1 MILLIPLL
9 DEASITIIPIFFVLI
24 VSLIV
29 LVKSSEYFIESSV
42 SIARMLNISDFI
54 IGLTIVAVGTSMPEL
69 ASSLAAA
76 LINADSIATGTLF
89 GSNITNIGLILG
101 ITAVFQLIKT
111 KKIMFQRDSYILIF
125 ISLLVLILG
134 LDLTYSFIDGLVLLI
149 IFVLYILYLTESM
162 EDSEQNFS
170 GFIGYVVNMKFF
182 STLKLHFERKAVNG
196 KDFELKKFL
205 KHSATLIV
213 SLIVIFIS
221 AKFLIDSAILLAGE
235 FHLTQGFIGVTLIAV
250 GTSLPEMAVSL
261 MSVKKG
267 YTDIMIG
274 NIIGSN
280 IANITLILGL
290 TAIVSPLALTMFD
303 LNMLIPFMILISALL
318 MFFIGSRAE
327 IRQAE
332 GILLLVLYTAF
343 IYFMFINSLVV

>member
-1 MILLIPLL
+1 M
-9 DEASITIIPIFFVLI
+9 
-24 VSLIV
+24 
-29 LVKSSEYFIESSV
+29 
-42 SIARMLNISDFI
+42 
-54 IGLTIVAVGTSMPEL
+54 
-69 ASSLAAA
+69 
-76 LINADSIATGTLF
+76 
-89 GSNITNIGLILG
+89 
-101 ITAVFQLIKT
+101 
-111 KKIMFQRDSYILIF
+111 
-125 ISLLVLILG
+125 
-134 LDLTYSFIDGLVLLI
+134 
-149 IFVLYILYLTESM
+149 
-162 EDSEQNFS
+162 
-170 GFIGYVVNMKFF
+170 
-182 STLKLHFERKAVNG
+182 
-196 KDFELKKFL
+196 
-205 KHSATLIV
+205 
-213 SLIVIFIS
+213 
-221 AKFLIDSAILLAGE
+221 
-235 FHLTQGFIGVTLIAV
+235 TLIAV

>member
-9 DEASITIIPIFFVLI
+9 DEASMTVIPILFVLI
-24 VSLIV
+24 VSLVV
-29 LVKSSEYFIESSV
+29 LVKSAEYFIESSV

-182 STLKLHFERKAVNG
+182 STL
-196 KDFELKKFL
+196 
-205 KHSATLIV
+205 
-213 SLIVIFIS
+213 
-221 AKFLIDSAILLAGE
+221 
-235 FHLTQGFIGVTLIAV
+235 
-250 GTSLPEMAVSL
+250 
-261 MSVKKG
+261 
-267 YTDIMIG
+267 
-274 NIIGSN
+274 
-280 IANITLILGL
+280 
-290 TAIVSPLALTMFD
+290 
-303 LNMLIPFMILISALL
+303 
-318 MFFIGSRAE
+318 
-327 IRQAE
+327 
-332 GILLLVLYTAF
+332 
-343 IYFMFINSLVV
+343 